1 MRRGGLSQAVK
12 PASELLEERVEHLS
26 TGLETLD
33 QLLAGGFPK
42 GKISEVAGVPSS
54 GRTSLVFST
63 LAQAT
68 ISGENAA
75 YIDTFN
81 VFDPLSAAHSGISL
95 PRLLWI
101 RCNGSQEKAA
111 AAADIIARAGGF
123 GIVVWDAA
131 PPDEQARLAGSE
143 KPPSHAWF
151 RLKQA
156 IEGSQSVLLVLS
168 LKPAA
173 GSTASVVLTMNR
185 TKAVWRPEQSAENR
199 ESLRRPGLFKGLFF
213 EAEIERGKSRGRVRV
228 HRRI

>member
-12 PASELLEERVEHLS
+12 PASELLEERVEHLP
-26 TGLETLD
+26 TGLETVD

-63 LAQAT
+63 LARAT
-68 ISGENAA
+68 FAGENAA

-81 VFDPLSAAHSGISL
+81 VFDPLSAAQSGISL
-95 PRLLWI
+95 PRLLWV

-123 GIVVWDAA
+123 GILVWDAA
-131 PPDEQARLAGSE
+131 PPDEQPRHAASE

-156 IEGSQSVLLVLS
+156 VEGTRSALVVLS
-168 LKPAA
+168 LDPSA
-173 GSTASVVLTMNR
+173 GSAASIVLMMNR
-185 TKAVWRPEQSAENR
+185 TRAVWRPEQSAQTR
-199 ESLRRPGLFKGLFF
+199 ESLRRPGLFKGLIF
-213 EAEIERGKSRGRVRV
+213 EAEIQRGKSRGRVRV
-228 HRRI
+228 HSGF

>member
-1 MRRGGLSQAVK
+1 MRRSGLSQAVK
-12 PASELLEERVEHLS
+12 PASELLEERVERLP

-33 QLLAGGFPK
+33 DLLAGGFPK

-63 LAQAT
+63 LARAT
-68 ISGENAA
+68 LAGETVA

-81 VFDPLSAAHSGISL
+81 VFDPLSAAQSGISL

-111 AAADIIARAGGF
+111 AAADVIARGGGF
-123 GIVVWDAA
+123 GILVWDAA
-131 PPDEQARLAGSE
+131 PADEQPRQTGSE

-156 IEGSQSVLLVLS
+156 VEGSKSALLVLS
-168 LKPAA
+168 LKPSA
-173 GSTASVVLTMNR
+173 GSAASVALMMNR
-185 TKAVWRPEQSAENR
+185 TKAVWVPEQNTGNR
-199 ESLRRPGLFKGLFF
+199 ETLRRPGLFKGLVF
-213 EAEIERGKSRGRVRV
+213 EAEIQRGKSHGRVRV
-228 HRRI
+228 HSRF

>member
-12 PASELLEERVEHLS
+12 PASELLEERVEHLP

-54 GRTSLVFST
+54 GRTSLAFST
-63 LAQAT
+63 LARAT
-68 ISGENAA
+68 LAGENAT

-81 VFDPLSAAHSGISL
+81 VFDPLSAAQSGINLS
-95 PRLLWI
+95 RLLWI

-111 AAADIIARAGGF
+111 AAADVMARAGGF
-123 GIVVWDAA
+123 GILVWDAA
-131 PPDEQARLAGSE
+131 PPDEQPRLTGSE
-143 KPPSHAWF
+143 KPPSYAWF

-168 LKPAA
+168 LKPSA
-173 GSTASVVLTMNR
+173 GSAASVVLTMNR
-185 TKAVWRPEQSAENR
+185 TKVVWNPAQSVENR
-199 ESLRRPGLFKGLFF
+199 ESLRRPGLFKGLLF
-213 EAEIERGKSRGRVRV
+213 EAEIQRGKSRGRVRV
-228 HRRI
+228 HSRF